1 MSRTVT
7 ALYDTR
13 AEAEAAR
20 DRLSS
25 AVDVQGRAQILDKT
39 SMGSGSGG
47 GSSSLHRMP
56 LSHEDRH
63 AYGEGIRRGGFMLCA
78 EVDGDED
85 AAKIVRILEET
96 SSVDLDERQNA
107 WRSEGWQGYSPSTH
121 TGGAGMGST
130 GMGSTGGG
138 LTGGATSGSAGQGL
152 TGGASATGHS
162 HGQQVAEEH
171 IPIVEEELV
180 VGKREVSRGGA
191 RVRSYVR
198 EVPVHEQVTLRE
210 EHVDVERRPVNERL
224 DRGALERDP
233 DLLRDRTIEM
243 TETAEEAVVGKEAR
257 VVEEVVVSKTV
268 DQRTEQIDDTVRHT
282 EVEIDEGLEGGRDAG
297 AFKFDGSGGRGPGAG
312 R

>member
-20 DRLSS
+20 DRLAA
-25 AVDVQGRAQILDKT
+25 AVDVEGRAQIIDK
-39 SMGSGSGG
+39 SSAGGSGEGG
-47 GSSSLHRMP
+47 GSSALHRMP

-85 AAKIVRILEET
+85 AGKIVRILEET

-107 WRSEGWQGYSPSTH
+107 WRSEGWQGH
-121 TGGAGMGST
+121 TPTTGTGTGTGTAAGLSSGTS
-130 GMGSTGGG
+130 G
-138 LTGGATSGSAGQGL
+138 LTGSQNSGRAI
-152 TGGASATGHS
+152 
-162 HGQQVAEEH
+162 AEEH

-180 VGKREVSRGGA
+180 VGKREVQHGGA
-191 RVRSYVR
+191 RVRTYVR

-210 EHVDVERRPVNERL
+210 EHVDVERRPVDQRL

-257 VVEEVVVSKTV
+257 VKEEVVVTKTAEERV
-268 DQRTEQIDDTVRHT
+268 QQIDDTVRHT
-282 EVEIDEGLEGGRDAG
+282 EVEVDENRDPN
-297 AFKFDGSGGRGPGAG
+297 AFKFGGNQGGNGSGNGR
-312 R
+312 